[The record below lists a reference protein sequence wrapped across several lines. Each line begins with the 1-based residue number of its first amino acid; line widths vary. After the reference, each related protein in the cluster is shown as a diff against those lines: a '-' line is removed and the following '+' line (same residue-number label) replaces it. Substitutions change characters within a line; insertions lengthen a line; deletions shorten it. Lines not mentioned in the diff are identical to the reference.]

1 MVTLSYPWQ
10 DRRGALSPLKL
21 ACFVLLLLPAGWL
34 LFRLL
39 VLHDLGPRPVDALLH
54 AVGEWAV
61 RLLLVGLA
69 VTPLRRLWAWP
80 DLIQLRRMIGVAAFC
95 YAAAHLT
102 LYVVDQAFDLAK
114 VAAEIV
120 RRFYLTIG
128 FAALLG
134 LAALAATSTDG
145 MVRRL
150 GGKRW
155 QALHRLVYLLVAL
168 ALWHQLL
175 QAKRGTDMAMIEIGC
190 FLWLMAYRAVYAWG
204 AAAIASNLRQSLA
217 ALVLAVPAA
226 AGTAAIEAGWYACCT
241 KLDWMRIWQANFD
254 FGFRLAPA
262 WWVFGMGAAVAV
274 LAATRLHMAHR
285 NSNQIGQS
293 AAALRAK

>member
-1 MVTLSYPWQ
+1 MTSLALPWQ
-10 DRRGALSPLKL
+10 DRRGAVSPLKL
-21 ACFVLLLLPAGWL
+21 ACFLLLLLPAAWL
-34 LFRLL
+34 LLRLL
-39 VLHDLGPRPVDALLH
+39 ALHDLGPRPVDALLH

-80 DLIQLRRMIGVAAFC
+80 DLIQIRRMIGVAAFC
-95 YAAAHLT
+95 YAAAHLA
-102 LYVVDQAFDLAK
+102 LYVIDQAFDLAK
-114 VAAEIV
+114 VATEIAV
-120 RRFYLTIG
+120 RFYLTIG

-134 LAALAATSTDG
+134 LSALAATSTDG

-150 GGKRW
+150 GGRRW
-155 QALHRLVYLLVAL
+155 QALHRLVYVLVAL

-204 AAAIASNLRQSLA
+204 GMTAASNLRQALTALLLA
-217 ALVLAVPAA
+217 IPAA
-226 AGTAAIEAGWYACCT
+226 AATALIEAGWYACCT
-241 KLDWMRIWQANFD
+241 KLDWTRVWQANLD

-262 WWVFGMGAAVAV
+262 WWVLGLGVAVAV
-274 LAATRLHMAHR
+274 VSILRLYLARR
-285 NSNQIGQS
+285 KSNQIRQS
-293 AAALRAK
+293 PAALGVK